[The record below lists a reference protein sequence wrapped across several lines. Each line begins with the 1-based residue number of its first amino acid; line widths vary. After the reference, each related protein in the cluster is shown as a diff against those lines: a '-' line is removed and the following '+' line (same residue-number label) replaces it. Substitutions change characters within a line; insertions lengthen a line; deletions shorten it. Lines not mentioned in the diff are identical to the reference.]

1 VHFPLAQA
9 DYFISSVVGS
19 LSDPAVDG
27 TFTDDVGGL
36 PEEHGAVM
44 KRINMNNDQL
54 AALRKATTDT
64 HTRLVGELVKAG
76 KYNWQA
82 FSGAPRSPVAAVQGR
97 PPLTGCWAQAAT
109 ARAPASRRTSAR
121 SSWTTSASRR
131 CSSGR

>member
-1 VHFPLAQA
+1 MHFPLAQA

-82 FSGAPRSPVAAVQGR
+82 FSGASPT
-97 PPLTGCWAQAAT
+97 PSL
-109 ARAPASRRTSAR
+109 
-121 SSWTTSASRR
+121 R
-131 CSSGR
+131 CRVGPC